1 MAPDGYSHAE
11 DVSQREGLSG
21 AEALRGKL
29 ALFGGIAGAV
39 LILDLFTKLLVQQ
52 NLHLYDSIAVLGDFF
67 RLTYIHNPGAA
78 FGLHVGPY
86 SRFIFLA
93 LAFVALGVLIL
104 MYRQTEAGDRLR
116 LFAIGA
122 IAGGA
127 LGNVVDR
134 IRSAE
139 GVVDFLDFGIGTLRW
154 PVFNLADTAVT
165 VGAVL
170 LLASLWAEDRRRVA
184 EKSGTD

>member
-1 MAPDGYSHAE
+1 MRADSGPRVGELAGVGE
-11 DVSQREGLSG
+11 LSD
-21 AEALRGKL
+21 AAAARGKL
-29 ALFGGIAGAV
+29 WIFGGTVGFV
-39 LILDLFTKLLVQQ
+39 LLLDFFTKQLVQGT
-52 NLHLYDSIAVLGDFF
+52 LHLYESVPVLGDFV

-78 FGLHVGPY
+78 FGLHLGPY
-86 SRFIFLA
+86 SRFLFLTLAFLA
-93 LAFVALGVLIL
+93 VGVLIV
-104 MYRQTEAGDRLR
+104 MYRHTAAEDKLR

-134 IRSAE
+134 IRSAH

-165 VGAVL
+165 VGAL
-170 LLASLWAEDRRRVA
+170 LLLTSLWAEDRRRDR
-184 EKSGTD
+184 EQSGSS

>member
-11 DVSQREGLSG
+11 EVGRQEGLSG

-29 ALFGGIAGAV
+29 AFFAGTGGVILA
-39 LILDLFTKLLVQQ
+39 LDLFTKLLVQQ
-52 NLHLYDSIAVLGDFF
+52 NLHLYESVSVLGDFF

-86 SRFIFLA
+86 SRFIFLG
-93 LAFVALGVLIL
+93 LACVALVVLIF
-104 MYRQTEAGDRLR
+104 MYRQTDAGDRLR

-134 IRSAE
+134 VRSAE
-139 GVVDFLDFGIGTLRW
+139 GVVDFLDFGFGNLRW
-154 PVFNLADTAVT
+154 PVFNLADSAVT
-165 VGAVL
+165 VGAIL
-170 LLASLWAEDRRRVA
+170 LLASLWVEDRRRVA
-184 EKSGTD
+184 ESSGAD